1 MKKSHCFLGIAAL
14 LISIAANAFPQT
26 AYAEDNLTEIGGQV
40 YIVEDEE
47 GGFAYTDQK
56 VEDSSSSNTYG
67 TFSLSGDLKKT
78 ADVNGFTAF
87 NAVGN
92 VDEATG
98 EDNSEIAFVY
108 QYDDSLLNADETK
121 EWKLYSDS
129 SKKIGDIDLGEKV
142 ENGAIVFQSSFDGK
156 NWNTDQFYTNVF
168 EDLSEN
174 SSDPFYTTTVN
185 QLVNETVINPP
196 AELGRLTDARCGE
209 RSNR

>member
-26 AYAEDNLTEIGGQV
+26 AYAEDNLTAIGGQV

-47 GGFAYTDQK
+47 GGFAYADQK
-56 VEDSSSSNTYG
+56 AANFSSSNTYG

-174 SSDPFYTTTVN
+174 SSDPFYV
-185 QLVNETVINPP
+185 
-196 AELGRLTDARCGE
+196 TDFMNCHATAFTGCH
-209 RSNR
+209 